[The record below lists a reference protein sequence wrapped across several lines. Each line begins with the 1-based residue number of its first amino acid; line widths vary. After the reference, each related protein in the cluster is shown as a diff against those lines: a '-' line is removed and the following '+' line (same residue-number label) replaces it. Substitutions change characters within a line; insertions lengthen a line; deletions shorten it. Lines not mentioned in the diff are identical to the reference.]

1 MEAAIREKC
10 PYKIDIGAVYNVDVR
25 GFYLHYIVWQSFE
38 NPFLEHIFSMVILNL
53 IGKLSSS

>member
-25 GFYLHYIVWQSFE
+25 GFHLLYIVWQLFE
-38 NPFLEHIFSMVILNL
+38 NPILEHIFSMVTLNL
-53 IGKLSSS
+53 IGKLSS